1 VRTLALSILIYSV
14 FTALQ
19 GFSHEVRQLGLFCFI
34 AGLGAP
40 APN

>member
-1 VRTLALSILIYSV
+1 MRTLALSILIYSV